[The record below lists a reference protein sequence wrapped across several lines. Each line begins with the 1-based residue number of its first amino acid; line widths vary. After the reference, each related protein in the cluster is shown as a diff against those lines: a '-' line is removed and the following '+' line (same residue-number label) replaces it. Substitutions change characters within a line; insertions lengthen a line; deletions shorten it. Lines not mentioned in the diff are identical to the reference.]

1 MYKVLLEI
9 TKSFSS
15 SPTDKK
21 DASDMN
27 RHYRKISM
35 ANKDM
40 RRCRTTLTDSETQ
53 IKTRGTFYTYLRD
66 NSEEVC

>member
-35 ANKDM
+35 ANKGGAEPP
-40 RRCRTTLTDSETQ
+40 SP
-53 IKTRGTFYTYLRD
+53 IVRGTFHTYQRQL
-66 NSEEVC
+66 